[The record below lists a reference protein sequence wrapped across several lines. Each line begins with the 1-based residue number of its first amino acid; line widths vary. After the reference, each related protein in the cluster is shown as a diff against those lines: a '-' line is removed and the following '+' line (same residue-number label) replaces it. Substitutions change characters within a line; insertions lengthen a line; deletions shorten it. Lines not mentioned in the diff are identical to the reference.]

1 MAKNPVNDNGLE
13 NNVPEAIRCWYWCKS
28 EIDKLIKRQEQC
40 AKDIETEI
48 SSARKC
54 GYTEDEIIELM
65 GDVAIPSWY
74 FIVKNI
80 DRWYK

>member
-13 NNVPEAIRCWYWCKS
+13 NNVPEAIRCWY
-28 EIDKLIKRQEQC
+28 
-40 AKDIETEI
+40 KDIETEI